1 MRNLHFLVNSR
12 AGRGRATKAW
22 RKIEAYLRSLDSDT
36 SDSKVFFTASD
47 ATDANFDYGQL
58 ASDTVL
64 VAVGGDGSVHHAAA
78 QAVRH
83 NLLLGIIPAGT
94 GNDYA
99 VMLGLPDEPILA
111 LKQVLDGAVS
121 AFDIVWMDDELLINA
136 GGFGL
141 DASVVHYIEKH
152 PWLKR
157 LGSFGYSMALPIVLG
172 RYQPY
177 SVVIQGAD
185 ESYHYN
191 QVSLLAITNGPSF
204 GGGMRVVPSADATDG
219 QLELCVVSNLSKLS
233 LLALFPRIFRGTHV
247 THPRVHIHR
256 GRAFEITLQRQDG
269 HGEFDGEPIQVG
281 NHVGVRVESAGLRV
295 IAAKPGE
302 LLPPFHFEASIDSNL
317 T

>member
-1 MRNLHFLVNSR
+1 MKRLHFLVNSR

-22 RKIEAYLRSLDSDT
+22 HALEAYLQSLPSMRAGEVHTSTNNSVPADDSSSAVVYT
-36 SDSKVFFTASD
+36 VSD
-47 ATDANFDYGQL
+47 ATDITFDYGRL
-58 ASDTVL
+58 TPDTVL

-99 VMLGLPDEPILA
+99 TMLGLPEDPIAA
-111 LKQVLDGAVS
+111 LRLVLDGSVRLL
-121 AFDIVWMDDELLINA
+121 DVIWVDKELLINA

-157 LGSFGYSMALPIVLG
+157 LGSLGYSISLPVVLG

-177 SVVIQGAD
+177 SVTIQAHAQ
-185 ESYHYN
+185 SRHYE

-204 GGGMRVVPSADATDG
+204 GGGMRVVPGANATDG
-219 QLELCVVSNLSKLS
+219 QLEVCVVSKLSKLS
-233 LLALFPRIFRGTHV
+233 LLALFPRIFRGTHI
-247 THPRVHIHR
+247 THPSVHIHR
-256 GRAFEITLQRQDG
+256 GDAFAITMQRLDH
-269 HGEFDGEPIQVG
+269 HGELDGEPIEVANEVTIRMQA
-281 NHVGVRVESAGLRV
+281 AGLRV
-295 IAAKPGE
+295 LAGE
-302 LLPPFHFEASIDSNL
+302 
-317 T
+317 